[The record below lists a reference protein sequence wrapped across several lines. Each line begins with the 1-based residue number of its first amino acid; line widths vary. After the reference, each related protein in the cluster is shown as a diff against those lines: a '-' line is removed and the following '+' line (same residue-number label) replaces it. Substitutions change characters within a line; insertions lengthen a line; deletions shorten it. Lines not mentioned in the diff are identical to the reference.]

1 MGLVEMPFRKS
12 RDPVE
17 LLKNIT
23 KTEGPEL
30 EKVFIVGVKANG
42 DRLLACSHHDEHF
55 MLLASKLV
63 EDLANSVVFGQL
75 EEAE

>member
-1 MGLVEMPFRKS
+1 MSLLEMPFRKS
-12 RDPVE
+12 SDPVA

-23 KTEGPEL
+23 KEEGSEL
-30 EKVFIVGVKANG
+30 SKVFIVGLKKNG

-75 EEAE
+75 EEVD